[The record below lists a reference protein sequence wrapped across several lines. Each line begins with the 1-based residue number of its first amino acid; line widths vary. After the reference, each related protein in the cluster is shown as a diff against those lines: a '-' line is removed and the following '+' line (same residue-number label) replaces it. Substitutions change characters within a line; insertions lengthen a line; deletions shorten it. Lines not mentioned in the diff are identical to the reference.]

1 MRNYKAKMALYR
13 LPVERYREL
22 RQYCLNSGRNECLII
37 EKALHNAFG
46 DDGIGKYIFLHVT
59 STDYKWG
66 KLEEEMIPCSRHT
79 FNIYRAKFY
88 YELDK
93 ALKRGKH

>member
-1 MRNYKAKMALYR
+1 MALYR
-13 LPVERYREL
+13 LPAERYREL
-22 RQYCLNSGRNECLII
+22 RQYCLNSGRNERLTIGT
-37 EKALHNAFG
+37 ALCNAFG
-46 DDGIGKYIFLHVT
+46 DDGIGKYIYLHVT
-59 STDYKWG
+59 STDYKWE
-66 KLEEEMIPCSRHT
+66 KLEAEQIPCCRHT